1 MNPSSEKESPGQL
14 TSELSEKTPGQNTNG
29 VMNSSATEAQAPD
42 PSAVSSPET
51 DQEEP
56 SEEDLANL
64 RHISGKIPVEA
75 WIVAWFS
82 GAERFAYYALQAP
95 LQNYIQNPASGFG
108 RPGALGKGQ
117 SVATALNSFLRLVSF
132 TTPVFAGVLAD
143 GHWGP
148 YKTLVVSCGLYFTGI
163 LLLLLTSIPPALDAG
178 AGLGGLIGAFIL
190 IGLGVGGVKS
200 SVAPFTADQVRITG
214 KQIQT
219 LDSGERVIVDHEV
232 TVRRVYSIFYWCAN
246 VGALS
251 GLASV
256 TMEKYLGFWTSFL
269 MSLVALASG
278 TVVLILGRNRFYRR
292 KPEASFRAKLLSAL
306 GCAIRGGFNLD
317 SAMPAVQL
325 EKHGRTV
332 PWDDQYVEDLRQAL
346 QACRVWA
353 IYPIVWLCYEQ
364 NQTNLVSQSGQMVTH
379 GIPNDAVSSLNPIFV
394 LMAVPL
400 FEQCVYPYM
409 HKLKLNPRPT
419 VRMTLGFIMI
429 AFSMAIAAGV
439 QQAVYNAGPCYN
451 MPLECA
457 ASNDGH
463 IPNQVSFTLQI
474 PVHAVS
480 AVGEVLWSVS
490 GSEYAYNKA
499 ASHMKSTLQAVTMLT
514 LALNSVL
521 GLAVSPAAHNP
532 NLVILFSSFAGAMTV
547 ASGVFGWFFWTSD

>member
-14 TSELSEKTPGQNTNG
+14 TTEPPSEKTTKQSTNG
-29 VMNSSATEAQAPD
+29 VINSSATEALDA
-42 PSAVSSPET
+42 SAASSPET

-95 LQNYIQNPASGFG
+95 LP
-108 RPGALGKGQ
+108 
-117 SVATALNSFLRLVSF
+117 
-132 TTPVFAGVLAD
+132 
-143 GHWGP
+143 
-148 YKTLVVSCGLYFTGI
+148 
-163 LLLLLTSIPPALDAG
+163 
-178 AGLGGLIGAFIL
+178 
-190 IGLGVGGVKS
+190 
-200 SVAPFTADQVRITG
+200 DQVRITG

-219 LDSGERVIVDHEV
+219 LGSGERVIVDHEV

-278 TVVLILGRNRFYRR
+278 SVVLLLGRNRFYRR

-364 NQTNLVSQSGQMVTH
+364 NQTNLVSQSGQMDTH

-400 FEQCVYPYM
+400 FEHCVYPYM

-532 NLVILFSSFAGAMTV
+532 NLVILFACFAGAMTV

>member
-1 MNPSSEKESPGQL
+1 MSPLSEKESPGQP
-14 TSELSEKTPGQNTNG
+14 TAKPPSEKKIAEPNTNNVG
-29 VMNSSATEAQAPD
+29 DASPEEALDSSAA
-42 PSAVSSPET
+42 SSPET
-51 DQEEP
+51 DQEP

-64 RHISGKIPVEA
+64 RHIGSKIPVEA

-95 LQNYIQNPASGFG
+95 LKLHPEPCQRVWP
-108 RPGALGKGQ
+108 PGCLG
-117 SVATALNSFLRLVSF
+117 LVSF

-148 YKTLVVSCGLYFTGI
+148 YKTLVVSCGVYFTGI
-163 LLLLLTSIPPALDAG
+163 LLLLLTSIPPSLDAG

-200 SVAPFTADQVRITG
+200 SVAPFTADQVRVTG
-214 KQIQT
+214 KQVQT

-246 VGALS
+246 VGSLS

-256 TMEKYLGFWTSFL
+256 SMEKYLGFWTSFL

-278 TVVLILGRNRFYRR
+278 TLVLLLGRNRFFRR

-364 NQTNLVSQSGQMVTH
+364 NQTNLVSQSGQMMTH

-400 FEQCVYPYM
+400 FERCVYPYM
-409 HKLKLNPRPT
+409 HRLKLNPRPT

-429 AFSMAIAAGV
+429 AFSMAIASGV

-532 NLVILFSSFAGAMTV
+532 NLVILFASFAGAMTV
-547 ASGVFGWFFWTSD
+547 SSVVFGWFFWTSD

>member
-1 MNPSSEKESPGQL
+1 MNPSSEKESSGQL
-14 TSELSEKTPGQNTNG
+14 ATEPPSEKSPDQNPNG
-29 VMNSSATEAQAPD
+29 VVNSSTAEALD
-42 PSAVSSPET
+42 SSAVSSPET

-56 SEEDLANL
+56 SEEDIANL
-64 RHISGKIPVEA
+64 RHVSGKIPVEA

-95 LQNYIQNPASGFG
+95 LQNYIQNPVSGFG
-108 RPGALGKGQ
+108 RPGALGMGQ

-148 YKTLVVSCGLYFTGI
+148 YKTLVFSCGLYFTGI

-214 KQIQT
+214 KQVQT
-219 LDSGERVIVDHEV
+219 LDSA
-232 TVRRVYSIFYWCAN
+232 SFYWCAN

-278 TVVLILGRNRFYRR
+278 TVVLLLGRNRFYRR

-400 FEQCVYPYM
+400 FEHCVYPYM

-463 IPNQVSFTLQI
+463 VPNQVSFTLQI

-532 NLVILFSSFAGAMTV
+532 NLVILFASFTGAMTV
-547 ASGVFGWFFWTSD
+547 ASGVFGWFFWTTD

>member
-1 MNPSSEKESPGQL
+1 
-14 TSELSEKTPGQNTNG
+14 
-29 VMNSSATEAQAPD
+29 
-42 PSAVSSPET
+42 
-51 DQEEP
+51 
-56 SEEDLANL
+56 
-64 RHISGKIPVEA
+64 
-75 WIVAWFS
+75 
-82 GAERFAYYALQAP
+82 
-95 LQNYIQNPASGFG
+95 
-108 RPGALGKGQ
+108 
-117 SVATALNSFLRLVSF
+117 
-132 TTPVFAGVLAD
+132 
-143 GHWGP
+143 
-148 YKTLVVSCGLYFTGI
+148 
-163 LLLLLTSIPPALDAG
+163 
-178 AGLGGLIGAFIL
+178 
-190 IGLGVGGVKS
+190 
-200 SVAPFTADQVRITG
+200 
-214 KQIQT
+214 
-219 LDSGERVIVDHEV
+219 
-232 TVRRVYSIFYWCAN
+232 
-246 VGALS
+246 
-251 GLASV
+251 
-256 TMEKYLGFWTSFL
+256 MEKYLGFWTSFL

-400 FEQCVYPYM
+400 FEHCVYPYM